1 MKKRLALLS
10 LMIAATS
17 YASDE
22 FFYED
27 GSSGEEASSVRLEES
42 VISGVGY
49 ETTVRNTPKN
59 VQVISSKEI
68 EEKNYQD
75 VTEILRDSPLVTI
88 REDAFGP
95 IVEMR
100 GSGNNSKAT
109 VQVLVDG
116 VNINPVDINHGTL
129 PLNSIPA
136 SGIEKIEILPGG
148 SGVIYGDGATGGVV
162 NIITKAAASGE
173 PSIYAGAR
181 YGSNA
186 NKQWEA
192 GAGGRIGEDLL
203 LQVNYSGTDRQGNRD
218 EEEYERQYVDISA
231 KYDITHRDRLN
242 FKYAHTTEDRT
253 SADLLT
259 RAQLTEDRG
268 QSGIDFDGVES
279 DLAGNGDIADRSE
292 LTRDE
297 FMGTYERDITD
308 RLTFNLKASYQKTE
322 TDSHTRDLTT
332 GWKEGMDDA
341 WFNSGN
347 YYADTIGTFT
357 DEKYRVSPKIKYD
370 YAEDSYLIVGYDYT
384 MQKSMRDFDNFTDLY
399 EVYELD
405 TEKESHAGYVFN
417 KTSVGSFEFMQ
428 GFRRE
433 WTYFDFEKSTHY
445 HHQVMAP
452 STPGWITGLPGGV
465 VDTGLQKETHS
476 KSMRND
482 AFEFAVNYLYSD
494 TGNIYAR
501 FEQSFRTPAPTEF
514 QDKDGTNYIYN
525 DLDAETSQTIELGVN
540 DYVLGSFVSAT
551 VFGGRTKDEIFYEE
565 VEHGKEWYY
574 NNLGETQRY
583 GIELSAEQYLGKFT
597 FFENFSYVKT
607 EITENESDTSIEGN
621 EVPYASRMN
630 FNIGTKY
637 NFTSRLNT
645 VVKVNYKDG
654 YYLDRANEFEAGS
667 TITTDM
673 TINYTME
680 NGLKLYTGINNL
692 FNRNNYDRTGLSG
705 GEMVYDPADERSY
718 YAGFKYEF

>member
-27 GSSGEEASSVRLEES
+27 RPSGEEASSVRLEES

-148 SGVIYGDGATGGVV
+148 SGVLYGDGATGGVV
-162 NIITKAAASGE
+162 NIITKAAANGE

-192 GAGGRIGEDLL
+192 GAGSRIGEDLL

-231 KYDITHRDRLN
+231 KYDITHRDRLTL
-242 FKYAHTTEDRT
+242 KYAHTREDRT

-259 RAQLTEDRG
+259 RAQLNEDRG

-292 LTRDE
+292 LTRNE
-297 FMGTYERDITD
+297 FMGNYERDITD
-308 RLTFNLKASYQKTE
+308 KLTFNLKASYQKTE
-322 TDSHTRDLTT
+322 TDSHTRDLNTKNIGGFT
-332 GWKEGMDDA
+332 WVD
-341 WFNSGN
+341 

-357 DEKYRVSPKIKYD
+357 DEKYKISPKIKYD
-370 YAEDSYLIVGYDYT
+370 YAKDSYLIVGYDYT
-384 MQKSMRDFDNFTDLY
+384 MQKSMRDFDNFGDMY
-399 EVYELD
+399 KVYELD

-417 KTSVGSFEFMQ
+417 KTSVGNFEFMQ

-433 WTYFDFEKSTHY
+433 WTSFDIEKTTHY
-445 HHQVMAP
+445 YHQV
-452 STPGWITGLPGGV
+452 LPGGGF
-465 VDTGLQKETHS
+465 VDGGLQNDTYD

-514 QDKDGTNYIYN
+514 QDKDGTAYAIN
-525 DLDAETSQTIELGVN
+525 DLDAETSQTIELGMN
-540 DYVLGSFVSAT
+540 DYVLGSFISAT

-637 NFTSRLNT
+637 DFTSRLNT

-705 GEMVYDPADERSY
+705 GERVYDPADERSY
-718 YAGFKYEF
+718 YAGFKYNF

>member
-1 MKKRLALLS
+1 
-10 LMIAATS
+10 MIAATS

-22 FFYED
+22 FFYGER
-27 GSSGEEASSVRLEES
+27 STGEETSSVRLEES

-49 ETTVRNTPKN
+49 ETTIRNTPKN
-59 VQVISSKEI
+59 VQVITNKEI

-129 PLNSIPA
+129 PLNSVPA

-148 SGVIYGDGATGGVV
+148 SGVLYGDGATGGVI

-173 PSIYAGAR
+173 PSVYAGAR

-192 GAGGRIGEDLL
+192 GAGSKVGEDLL

-218 EEEYERQYVDISA
+218 EEEYERQYVDVSA
-231 KYDITHRDRLN
+231 KYDITDKDRLT

-259 RAQLTEDRG
+259 RAQLNEDRG

-292 LTRDE
+292 LTRNE
-297 FMGTYERDITD
+297 FMGSYERDLTD
-308 RLTFNLKASYQKTE
+308 KLSFNLKASYQKTE
-322 TDSHTRDLTT
+322 NDSHTRDLNTKNI
-332 GWKEGMDDA
+332 GGFKWVD
-341 WFNSGN
+341 

-357 DEKYRVSPKIKYD
+357 DEKYKISPKIKYD
-370 YAEDSYLIVGYDYT
+370 YAKDSYLIAGYDYT
-384 MQKSMRDFDNFTDLY
+384 MQKSNRNFDNFGDMY
-399 EVYELD
+399 KVYELD

-417 KTSVGSFEFMQ
+417 KTSVGDFEFMQ

-433 WTYFDFEKSTHY
+433 WTSFDIEKTTHY
-445 HHQVMAP
+445 YHQVL
-452 STPGWITGLPGGV
+452 PGGGV
-465 VDTGLQKETHS
+465 VDGGLQNDTYD

-482 AFEFAVNYLYSD
+482 AFEFAVNYLYSE

-514 QDKDGTNYIYN
+514 QDKDGTAYAIN
-525 DLDAETSQTIELGVN
+525 DLDAETSQTVELGLN
-540 DYVLGSFVSAT
+540 DYVLGSFISAT

-565 VEHGKEWYY
+565 IEHGKEWYY

-637 NFTSRLNT
+637 AFTNRLNT
-645 VVKVNYKDG
+645 IVKVNYKDD
-654 YYLDRANEFEAGS
+654 YYLDRANDFEAGS

-718 YAGFKYEF
+718 YAGFKYEL